1 MRLQDYFE
9 FPADSL
15 SLSLSLSLPLFLL
28 LSLYAGNAPRYA
40 LPLSL
45 SFLATYDPL
54 LLNPLATY
62 SNLPISKL
70 YHPKKYLGTYVGTT

>member
-15 SLSLSLSLPLFLL
+15 SLSLSPSPSLSPSLLPS
-28 LSLYAGNAPRYA
+28 SLYAGNAPRYA

-62 SNLPISKL
+62 STPT
-70 YHPKKYLGTYVGTT
+70 GTYK

>member
-15 SLSLSLSLPLFLL
+15 SLPLSLPPSLPFSFPPSLSMQVMHLGMLF
-28 LSLYAGNAPRYA
+28 P
-40 LPLSL
+40 SL

-70 YHPKKYLGTYVGTT
+70 YHLKST

>member
-1 MRLQDYFE
+1 MQVMHL
-9 FPADSL
+9 
-15 SLSLSLSLPLFLL
+15 
-28 LSLYAGNAPRYA
+28 GMYA

-62 SNLPISKL
+62 SSLQVPISKL
-70 YHPKKYLGTYVGTT
+70 YHLKST